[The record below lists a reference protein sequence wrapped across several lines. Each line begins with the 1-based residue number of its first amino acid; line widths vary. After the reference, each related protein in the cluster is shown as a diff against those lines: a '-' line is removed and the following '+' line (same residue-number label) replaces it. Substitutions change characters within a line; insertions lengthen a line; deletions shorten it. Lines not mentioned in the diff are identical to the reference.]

1 MRELTGSPLTRRVL
15 LGLFLALLSAA
26 VASVLAPFI
35 VSMLWAGILAFAS
48 WPLYVRLLDGLRGRA
63 LPAALGM
70 TLFMSAVVVLP
81 ALWLLLLL
89 RAESGHLADHL
100 AAELAAGRLHS
111 PAFVA
116 GLPMVGPDI
125 AAWLNTM
132 LAEPA
137 RLKTELKAHL
147 GSLDAQALE
156 LLGGVGKNLA
166 KLAFALFTLFFVYL
180 QGQSLAGQARIILTA
195 LLGERAGGYLD
206 SVAITTRAVVYGI
219 VLTALIQGAVAG
231 VGYWVAGLPAPAT
244 LAAATVLL
252 ALIPFGTPLVWG
264 AAAMWLLFTG
274 QTAAGVG
281 LLLWGVLVV
290 SWVDN
295 IVRPLVL
302 SGMVNIPFILALF
315 GVLGGLAA
323 FGLVG
328 LFLGPAIL
336 AVALAVWRE
345 WLEEHPVLLAQQLQ
359 RDQR

>member
-1 MRELTGSPLTRRVL
+1 MRELTGSPLARRVL

-35 VSMLWAGILAFAS
+35 VPMLWAGIIAFAS
-48 WPLYVRLLDGLRGRA
+48 WPLYVRLLAGLRGQA
-63 LPAALGM
+63 WPAALCM

-89 RAESGHLADHL
+89 RAESGQLADHL
-100 AAELAAGRLHS
+100 AAELTAGRLHS
-111 PAFVA
+111 PDFVA
-116 GLPMVGPDI
+116 SLPMVGPDI
-125 AAWLNTM
+125 YAWLNTM

-137 RLKTELKAHL
+137 RLKTELKASL
-147 GSLDAQALE
+147 GDLDAQALA
-156 LLGGVGKNLA
+156 LLGGVGKNFV

-180 QGQSLAGQARIILTA
+180 HGQSVAEQARAILIA

-219 VLTALIQGAVAG
+219 VLTALIQGAIAG
-231 VGYWVAGLPAPAT
+231 LGYWVAGLPAPAT
-244 LAAATVLL
+244 LAAVTVLL

-264 AAAMWLLFTG
+264 TAAMWLLFTG

-281 LLLWGVLVV
+281 LLLWGGLVV

-345 WLEEHPVLLAQQLQ
+345 WLEEHPVARQESAP
-359 RDQR
+359 

>member
-1 MRELTGSPLTRRVL
+1 MRELTGSPLARRVL
-15 LGLFLALLSAA
+15 LGLFLTLLGAA

-35 VSMLWAGILAFAS
+35 IPMLWAGILAYAS
-48 WPLYVRLLDGLRGRA
+48 WPLYVRLLDGLRGHA

-70 TLFMSAVVVLP
+70 TFFMSAVVVLP

-89 RAESGHLADHL
+89 RAESSQLADHL
-100 AAELAAGRLHS
+100 AAELAAGRLRP

-116 GLPMVGPDI
+116 GLPVMGPDI
-125 AAWLNTM
+125 AAWLDAV

-137 RLKTELKAHL
+137 HLKTELKAHL
-147 GSLDAQALE
+147 GSLDAQALA

-180 QGQSLAGQARIILTA
+180 HGQSVAGQARIILTS

-206 SVAITTRAVVYGI
+206 AVASTARAVVYGI

-231 VGYWVAGLPAPAT
+231 LGYWVAGLPAPAT
-244 LAAATVLL
+244 LAAVTVLL
-252 ALIPFGTPLVWG
+252 ALIPFGTPVVWG
-264 AAAMWLLFTG
+264 GAALWLLFTG
-274 QTAAGVG
+274 QTATGVG
-281 LLLWGVLVV
+281 LLLWGGLVV

-302 SGMVNIPFILALF
+302 SGVVNIPFILALF
-315 GVLGGLAA
+315 GVLGGLVA

-328 LFLGPAIL
+328 LFLGPMIL

-345 WLEEHPVLLAQQLQ
+345 WLEEHPAARQEKAP
-359 RDQR
+359 